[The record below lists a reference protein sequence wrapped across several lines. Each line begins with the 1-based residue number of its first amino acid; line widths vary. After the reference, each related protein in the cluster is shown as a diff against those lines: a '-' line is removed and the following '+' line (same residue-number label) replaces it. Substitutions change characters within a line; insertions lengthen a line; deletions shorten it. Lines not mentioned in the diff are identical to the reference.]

1 MRRIQVAI
9 FKNDVVMALDKD
21 GNLNYM
27 GYAYLATKTFSI
39 SYGELGRIIQN
50 RKSYKAADREEPVW
64 FSVVTRAQPEPEVQ
78 AVGAPQ
84 PQLA

>member
-27 GYAYLATKTFSI
+27 GYAYLAVATFGI

-50 RKSYKAADREEPVW
+50 RKSYKSAQREVPVW
-64 FSVVTRAQPEPEVQ
+64 FSVVVRAEPQPEVH
-78 AVGAPQ
+78 AVGEPQ
-84 PQLA
+84 PQSA